1 MSNLSAEEKK
11 IIETFVKVLPLLEE
25 RERDRLLW
33 ICEGIL
39 LKSKP
44 REEENS

>member
-1 MSNLSAEEKK
+1 MSTLTNEEKN
-11 IIETFVKVLPLLEE
+11 IMATFERVIPLLDE
-25 RERDRLLW
+25 REKDRLLW

-44 REEENS
+44 REEENT

>member
-1 MSNLSAEEKK
+1 MSTLSNEEKR
-11 IIETFVKVLPLLEE
+11 IISTFEKVLPMLTD
-25 RERDRLLW
+25 REKDRLLW